1 MGKIR
6 EFFELFLLKWAVTW
20 RNFVE
25 YIKVIHKYYPNK
37 QFRKIDIYILRN
49 YITQNPYRI
58 SKEFLKEKGETNLYA
73 FGETPL
79 TTMEKIAVECRIGKK
94 DKFYEL
100 GSGRGR
106 TCFWMHCFRGCSTVG
121 IEYVPQFVK
130 IAAKTCRL
138 YQVEGVKFIYRDI
151 LDADISHATVVY
163 FYGTSSETSFILKLI
178 QKLKALPAGAKI
190 ITVSYPLTSYSA
202 EPLFEVVKM
211 FTCQFTWGKAEV
223 YLQVRK

>member
-1 MGKIR
+1 
-6 EFFELFLLKWAVTW
+6 V
-20 RNFVE
+20 V
-25 YIKVIHKYYPNK
+25 HKYYPNK
-37 QFRKIDIYILRN
+37 QFRKIDIYLLRN
-49 YITQNPYRI
+49 YIAQNPYRI
-58 SKEFLKEKGETNLYA
+58 SKEFLREKGESNLYA

-94 DKFYEL
+94 DRFYEL

-106 TCFWMHCFRGCSTVG
+106 TCFWMHFFRGCSSVG

-151 LDADISHATVVY
+151 LDADLSQATAVY

-178 QKLKALPAGAKI
+178 EKLKALPAGAKV
-190 ITVSYPLTSYSA
+190 ITVSYPLTNYSA
-202 EPLFEVVKM
+202 EPLFEVVKV
-211 FTCQFTWGKAEV
+211 FPCRFTWGKTEV
-223 YLQVRK
+223 YLQIRK